1 MILNLKGQLPDRSL
15 IYIMKQYKF
24 LSAAAALT
32 LFLSGCSDNG
42 GDTVIT
48 TAISPSPEPALTTT
62 NKVSAVEDQ
71 PEETYAPDSTSEAE
85 TVDPGTDK
93 PEEFPTPYPT
103 ANVEN
108 PQLLDTL
115 KEYIEKAE
123 TAESIFNGKNTL
135 IPLKGEE
142 KNGYR
147 LIDPDYAE
155 DMDALVQRMYSGFA
169 YYYFE
174 NTYNEKVRELLA
186 DITEE
191 TDDGIMMKYGDTGEF
206 TLIAVDSAVIT
217 AFDGE
222 NADVTALGKKGD
234 KYIWRTYDMAEGNDY
249 WEVLSYT
256 DVTVT
261 GEMAVFD
268 SLLIKT
274 KDTLDKIFGNAKP
287 VKTGEDWNP
296 QLVTIEDDIYGNGF
310 YNGLEIEPF
319 MTVEEMRQYL
329 RDTFTS
335 EIAESYIS
343 LYVNRTY
350 VEKDGK
356 LYIIS
361 GSILPQMGDFS
372 LDNYK
377 NISTSTYSLT
387 SAMEWSD
394 GDDTLTLPV
403 TIAYEDGRWKLDTR
417 LPMRKDR
424 VIGQ

>member
-1 MILNLKGQLPDRSL
+1 
-15 IYIMKQYKF
+15 MKNYKF
-24 LSAAAALT
+24 LSAALALVL
-32 LFLSGCSDNG
+32 LFSGCSNADG
-42 GDTVIT
+42 GTDTAVASAVT
-48 TAISPSPEPALTTT
+48 PSPEPALTTT

-71 PEETYAPDSTSEAE
+71 PEETRAPEITSKTE

-93 PEEFPTPYPT
+93 PEEFPTPYPS

-108 PQLLDTL
+108 PALLKTL
-115 KEYIEKAE
+115 KEYIEMAE
-123 TAESIFNGKNTL
+123 TAESILNGKNTL
-135 IPLKGEE
+135 IPLKGDE

-147 LIDPDYAE
+147 LIDPAYAE
-155 DMDALVQRMYSGFA
+155 DLNALVQRMYSGFA
-169 YYYFE
+169 YFYFE
-174 NTYNEKVRELLA
+174 NTYDMTVRELLA
-186 DITEE
+186 EVTEE
-191 TDDGIMMKYGDTGEF
+191 SDDGIMMKYNDTGEF

-217 AFDGE
+217 NFDGDY
-222 NADVTALGKKGD
+222 AYVTALGKRGD
-234 KYIWRTYDMAEGNDY
+234 KYIWRTYEMSEGDDY
-249 WEVLSYT
+249 WEVRRYT
-256 DVTVT
+256 DVFVT

-274 KDTLDKIFGNAKP
+274 RDTLDKIFGNAEP

-310 YNGLEIEPF
+310 YNGLEIQPF

-361 GSILPQMGDFS
+361 GSILPQMGEFS
-372 LDNYK
+372 LNNYK
-377 NISTSTYSLT
+377 NTSTSTYSLT
-387 SAMEWSD
+387 STVEWSN
-394 GDDTLTLPV
+394 GDDVMTLPV

-417 LPMRKDR
+417 LPMREDR

>member
-1 MILNLKGQLPDRSL
+1 
-15 IYIMKQYKF
+15 MKNYRF

-32 LFLSGCSDNG
+32 LLLSGCSNANS
-42 GDTVIT
+42 DTDALIT
-48 TAISPSPEPALTTT
+48 TAVTPGPEPALTTT

-71 PEETYAPDSTSEAE
+71 PEETHAPEITSKTE
-85 TVDPGTDK
+85 TADPGTDK
-93 PEEFPTPYPT
+93 PEEFPTPYPS

-108 PQLLDTL
+108 PELLKTL

-135 IPLKGEE
+135 IPLKGDE

-147 LIDPDYAE
+147 LIDPTYAE
-155 DMDALVQRMYSGFA
+155 DTNALVQRMYSGFA

-174 NTYNEKVRELLA
+174 NTYDMTVRELLA
-186 DITEE
+186 EVTEE
-191 TDDGIMMKYGDTGEF
+191 SDDGIMMKYNDTGEF

-217 AFDGE
+217 SID
-222 NADVTALGKKGD
+222 DDYTYVTALGKRGD
-234 KYIWRTYDMAEGNDY
+234 KYLWRTYEMSEGDDY
-249 WEVLSYT
+249 WEVRRYT
-256 DVTVT
+256 DVFVT

-274 KDTLDKIFGNAKP
+274 RDTLDKIFGNAEP
-287 VKTGEDWNP
+287 VKTGGDWNP

-310 YNGLEIEPF
+310 YNGLEIQPF

-361 GSILPQMGDFS
+361 GSILPQMGVFS

-377 NISTSTYSLT
+377 NTSTSTYSLT
-387 SAMEWSD
+387 STVEWSD
-394 GDDTLTLPV
+394 GDDTMSLPV

-424 VIGQ
+424 VIGK

>member
-1 MILNLKGQLPDRSL
+1 MKNYRS
-15 IYIMKQYKF
+15 
-24 LSAAAALT
+24 LSAALALAI
-32 LFLSGCSDNG
+32 LFSGCSGADSG
-42 GDTVIT
+42 ADGTITAVT
-48 TAISPSPEPALTTT
+48 TAAAPSSEPALTTT

-71 PEETYAPDSTSEAE
+71 PEETHAPEITSKAE

-93 PEEFPTPYPT
+93 PEGFPTPYPT
-103 ANVEN
+103 ANIED
-108 PQLLDTL
+108 PELLKTL

-123 TAESIFNGKNTL
+123 TAESILNGKNTL
-135 IPLKGEE
+135 IPLKGDE

-147 LIDPDYAE
+147 LIDPTYAE
-155 DMDALVQRMYSGFA
+155 NTNALVKRMYSGFA
-169 YYYFE
+169 ENYFR
-174 NTYNEKVRELLA
+174 NTYDMTVRELL
-186 DITEE
+186 E
-191 TDDGIMMKYGDTGEF
+191 TVTKESDDGIMMKYNDSGEF
-206 TLIAVDSAVIT
+206 ALIAVDSAVIT
-217 AFDGE
+217 DTDDGYVY
-222 NADVTALGKKGD
+222 VTALGKRGD
-234 KYIWRTYDMAEGNDY
+234 KYLWRTYEMGEGDGY
-249 WEVLSYT
+249 WEVLRYN
-256 DVTVT
+256 DVFVT

-274 KDTLDKIFGNAKP
+274 RDTLDKIFGNAVP
-287 VKTGEDWNP
+287 VKTGGDWNP

-350 VEKDGK
+350 VEKDGQ

-361 GSILPQMGDFS
+361 GSILPQMGVFS

-377 NISTSTYSLT
+377 NTSTGTYSII
-387 SAMEWSD
+387 SSVEWSD
-394 GDDTLTLPV
+394 GEDSMTLPV

-417 LPMRKDR
+417 LPMMRDR